1 MMSKTERSRR
11 QILDA
16 AIIEFEAEGFDGAS
30 MEKIA
35 KRAGLTRS
43 TLYNLF
49 SSKEDIA
56 ETIIGEA
63 VGVWDAEIRQR
74 LAEGSDALELIVDV
88 LQRNADG
95 CLAYP
100 RIAISVSFAPQRH
113 APSASSG
120 QRPSFRRLV
129 ADLVE
134 AAQAERRLRADLPAE
149 VLMLIIMGLY
159 IQFMIHQIVN
169 GGPMPP
175 EAIPQLVRTICEGIG
190 PQERV

>member
-1 MMSKTERSRR
+1 MMSRIERSRR

-35 KRAGLTRS
+35 KRAGLTRA
-43 TLYNLF
+43 TLYNVF

-63 VGVWDAEIRQR
+63 VGVWDAVIRRR
-74 LAEGSDALELIVDV
+74 LAEGRDALELIVEA
-88 LQRNADG
+88 LQRYADG

-100 RIAISVSFAPQRH
+100 RIAVSVSFSPQRH
-113 APSASSG
+113 APSASSVP
-120 QRPSFRRLV
+120 RPSFRLLV
-129 ADLVE
+129 ADLVK
-134 AAQAERRLRADLPAE
+134 AAQAERRLRTDLPAE
-149 VLMLIIMGLY
+149 ILMLIIMGLF

-169 GGPMPP
+169 GGPMLPD
-175 EAIPQLVRTICEGIG
+175 AIPQLVRTICEGIG
-190 PQERV
+190 PRERV

>member
-1 MMSKTERSRR
+1 MSRTERSRR

-16 AIIEFEAEGFDGAS
+16 AIIEFEADGFDGAS

-35 KRAGLTRS
+35 KRAGLTRA

-74 LAEGSDALELIVDV
+74 LAEGSDALELIVEA
-88 LQRNADG
+88 LQRHAEA
-95 CLAYP
+95 CLAHP
-100 RIAISVSFAPQRH
+100 RIAISVSFSPQRH
-113 APSASSG
+113 APSASCS

-129 ADLVE
+129 ADLAK
-134 AAQAERRLRADLPAE
+134 AAQADRQLRTDLGPE
-149 VLMLIIMGLY
+149 SLMHFIVGLY

-175 EAIPQLVRTICEGIG
+175 EAIPQLVRLTCEGVG
-190 PQERV
+190 PQEDSR